1 MKNNWK
7 KVDVEIEGETLCEEY
22 KRKQETAPGEQENP
36 YLKKLEDIQKV
47 WKERGIGNTND
58 STPGDECGGEKKE
71 LPGKPVFERG
81 NNDDTNPDY
90 RFFNHPKTFN
100 KRERAKSEKERY
112 TEYVKK
118 KEDVIARKKL
128 ERLAKEIENTPR
140 GDVDDLTQEEFE
152 ERLTEELDKTVRYGA
167 LKIDKTLLTDELK
180 RKFDYIMTEL
190 ENVKKQVSSAQG
202 EDFIEF
208 RDEKPKTSLAS
219 EVFEGRDVPRV
230 KEKDIEYF
238 KTLSNFGKAIKG
250 YTTVEAQKPIEE
262 VEDKIKEFT
271 NSINKF
277 RMNIKDGDM
286 TMEDDM
292 DKNTPLATNPGEHE
306 QPFLK
311 EPKKDFDSIAKD
323 ICDLHRKKNSDYGDA
338 AYESYKEFGITSY
351 VIRLGDKYRR
361 LQSLTSPGKEQ
372 QVKSESIQDTL
383 MDLAAYAIMA
393 IEAINKK

>member
-1 MKNNWK
+1 MENNWK
-7 KVDVEIEGETLCEEY
+7 KIDVEVEGETLCKEY
-22 KRKQETAPGEQENP
+22 KRKQETAPVEQENP

-47 WKERGIGNTND
+47 WRERGIGKTND
-58 STPGDECGGEKKE
+58 STPGDECDSEKKE

-100 KRERAKSEKERY
+100 KRERAKSENERY

-140 GDVDDLTQEEFE
+140 GDVNDLTQEEFE
-152 ERLTEELDKTVRYGA
+152 KRLTEELDKTVNYEISN
-167 LKIDKTLLTDELK
+167 IDKKLLTDELK

-208 RDEKPKTSLAS
+208 RDEAPKTSLAS

-250 YTTVEAQKPIEE
+250 YTTVEE
-262 VEDKIKEFT
+262 VQESTTEQ
-271 NSINKF
+271 
-277 RMNIKDGDM
+277 
-286 TMEDDM
+286 
-292 DKNTPLATNPGEHE
+292 GEHE

-311 EPKKDFDSIAKD
+311 ERVKDFDTIAKD
-323 ICDLHRKKNSDYGDA
+323 ICDLHRKKNNDYGDA
-338 AYESYKEFGITSY
+338 AYESYKDFGLVSY

-372 QVKSESIQDTL
+372 LVKSESIEDTL
-383 MDLAAYAIMA
+383 KDLAAYAIMA